1 MHHFSWAVISE
12 TYILSLGRERLNVCD
27 LGITFE
33 NHYKY
38 WNDLNLSIV
47 FVIFLWVICCALVLY
62 LNHDRLKSLLVDF
75 RLISRKWRIFLLIFW
90 KDMQKEKN
98 IRLLA
103 CWCSKRR
110 KLVLQILGYVFKFSI
125 SFLIFCFVFERE
137 CTQHFPR
144 ICSCFLKMNENE
156 K

>member
-12 TYILSLGRERLNVCD
+12 TYIRSLGRERLNVCD

-90 KDMQKEKN
+90 KGMQKEKN

-103 CWCSKRR
+103 SWCSKRR